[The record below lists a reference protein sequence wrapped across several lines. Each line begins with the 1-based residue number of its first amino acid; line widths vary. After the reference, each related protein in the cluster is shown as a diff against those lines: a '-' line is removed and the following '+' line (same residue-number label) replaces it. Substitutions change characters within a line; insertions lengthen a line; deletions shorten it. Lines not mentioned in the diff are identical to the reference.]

1 MVSDVRF
8 TLAALSM
15 SSGNLQTLYV
25 IMICSEIEC
34 FFALGVDFHSDARM
48 VTTLTEFERQIERAP
63 SP

>member
-1 MVSDVRF
+1 MVSDVLF

-15 SSGNLQTLYV
+15 PGGNLQTSCV
-25 IMICSEIEC
+25 IIIRSDTEC
-34 FFALGVDFHSDARM
+34 FFALHVDFHNDARM